1 MVSRLEEGKALGMDR
16 HSIIA
21 DPMFVNPENDDFRL
35 RSESPAIRLR
45 FKPINIEIIGPRMI
59 KKKV

>member
-1 MVSRLEEGKALGMDR
+1 MDR

-35 RSESPAIRLR
+35 RSESPTVRLG